1 MSQFDQDEIGVP
13 YTEEDAL
20 AENVDRIRAHLQ
32 NGDTYLSTS
41 QQIMVGLALCRPE
54 LLEQANYPA
63 ADIKSAWSRLNDP
76 QRQAIIVWWQ
86 K

>member
-1 MSQFDQDEIGVP
+1 MNQIDHDEIGVP

-20 AENVDRIRAHLQ
+20 AENVDRIRTYRQ
-32 NGDTYLSTS
+32 TGDAYLSTS
-41 QQIMVGLALCRPE
+41 QKIMVGLALCRPD

-63 ADIKSAWSRLNDP
+63 ADIESAWGRLNDP
-76 QRQAIIVWWQ
+76 QRQAIIAWWQ